1 MTDDSYRRIF
11 YPSKAEVI
19 AGYEKMIKQK
29 EEEIEVWR
37 AYVRKLKG
45 QATLNEVGA

>member
-1 MTDDSYRRIF
+1 MTDMYREFF
-11 YPSKAEVI
+11 YPTREELI
-19 AGYEKMIKQK
+19 AGYEKAIKRK